1 MKSCFLNLNVK
12 SKCFF
17 MFEFHNNWI
26 FFFFALIKSVSALIK
41 STFSH
46 IVMFNNSNLSDKCY
60 VCNISNYTNWMLE
73 TSTYLTRGI
82 SLPKVFPTLQ
92 SRGHCPT
99 KAQESYVATKNS
111 REKMSKWFHINLAK
125 TNEQLIFRFAKVE
138 CT

>member
-1 MKSCFLNLNVK
+1 
-12 SKCFF
+12 
-17 MFEFHNNWI
+17 MFEFHNNRI
-26 FFFFALIKSVSALIK
+26 YFSALIKSISTLIK

-46 IVMFNNSNLSDKCY
+46 TVMYNKSNLGDKCY
-60 VCNISNYTNWMLE
+60 VCNILNYTNRILE
-73 TSTYLTRGI
+73 TSTYLTGGI

-111 REKMSKWFHINLAK
+111 REKMSKQFHINLAK
-125 TNEQLIFRFAKVE
+125 TNEQLIFRFVKVE